1 MPRQLLGKLCGNG
14 HRIIFK
20 PFGSFG
26 WNRAYKHIEKH
37 RAKPVNIGICAG
49 LQFFGIILLHC
60 GKAGEKLRFK
70 TAVGCA
76 QPLYRVTRDTQ
87 LSVSA
92 DKHGVTGDSSVNYPD
107 IVHSLESIYKRQE
120 KRARLLPLKSTA
132 VTLQKFRHGYCGEAL
147 RNGIN
152 RTVFFKNAE
161 NGDKR
166 GQLRGAYFAVYI
178 HKLH

>member
-1 MPRQLLGKLCGNG
+1 M
-14 HRIIFK
+14 
-20 PFGSFG
+20 
-26 WNRAYKHIEKH
+26 
-37 RAKPVNIGICAG
+37 
-49 LQFFGIILLHC
+49 
-60 GKAGEKLRFK
+60 
-70 TAVGCA
+70 
-76 QPLYRVTRDTQ
+76 
-87 LSVSA
+87 
-92 DKHGVTGDSSVNYPD
+92 NYPD

-132 VTLQKFRHGYCGEAL
+132 VTLQKFRHSYCGKAL